1 MTSIMESQKNSTII
15 NFHLLC
21 MNDITVK
28 IKTLILELK
37 QDYPNCEI
45 SFYNMNNSFDWAKTR
60 LENQNQY
67 IILLN
72 YQIFF
77 GRLVKLFFE

>member
-1 MTSIMESQKNSTII
+1 MDKKYYIPIIVSMTSIMESQKNSTII

-21 MNDITVK
+21 MNDITLK

-60 LENQNQY
+60 LKTKIN
-67 IILLN
+67 IL
-72 YQIFF
+72 FP
-77 GRLVKLFFE
+77 